1 MINKSFIFFRDYL
14 PGVLGKKFIN
24 LSKKYKQ
31 SLGQEIIGSISILD
45 INYYVSESLSI
56 SESTLNLKNGRG
68 FYLEDQSFI
77 YLEYADAILQPEI
90 TQSDFAY
97 NISNLNINYYIS
109 ESIATGSTVAY
120 QNYNYVYL
128 QDNSY
133 LLLD

>member
-14 PGVLGKKFIN
+14 PGVFGKKFIN

-31 SLGQEIIGSISILD
+31 TLGQEIAGTVSNLD
-45 INYYVSESLSI
+45 VYYYVSESLSI
-56 SESTLNLKNGRG
+56 SEGTLNLKNGRG
-68 FYLEDQSFI
+68 IYLEDQSFI
-77 YLEYADAILQPEI
+77 YLEYPSEI
-90 TQSDFAY
+90 TQSDFVY
-97 NISNLNINYYIS
+97 NTLNLNTNYYVS

-128 QDNSY
+128 EDNSY

>member
-14 PGVLGKKFIN
+14 PGVFGKKFIN
-24 LSKKYKQ
+24 VSKKYKQ
-31 SLGQEIIGSISILD
+31 NLGQEIAGTVTNLD
-45 INYYVSESLSI
+45 VYYYVSESLSI
-56 SESTLNLKNGRG
+56 SEGTLNLKNGRG

-77 YLEYADAILQPEI
+77 YLEYSDASPEI

-128 QDNSY
+128 EDNSY